1 MRRAEDEDAQRELV
15 TFGCATLGPSCD
27 AITREERSG
36 ARPTRPKPPCRRA
49 REPQPPACRASAAS
63 PSRSFPCRQTA
74 RFGSARP
81 PRSPYGGP
89 ALRRWSGP
97 AESLPAPG
105 ARRPGSVRP
114 EALEAVCSELGVSD
128 GVLNVAV
135 TEVVL
140 KGPRVDALVRQL
152 VSGRVPQHVRVY
164 REAKRACLA
173 DPRER
178 LAETRQGHRRVSL
191 GLEQV
196 APFRL
201 LSPQP
206 PERPQLLGAEA
217 SRYPASIRLSRPSA
231 KPLNFRPRAPGTGCR
246 GGPPSRGGVARTR
259 DEPAARRPLPLC
271 PRPHW
276 PCSDW

>member
-15 TFGCATLGPSCD
+15 TFGSATLGPSCD

-105 ARRPGSVRP
+105 ARRPGSVLP
-114 EALEAVCSELGVSD
+114 KALEAICRELGVAD
-128 GVLNVAV
+128 GVLNVTV

-140 KGPRVDALVRQL
+140 ESPRVDALVRQL
-152 VSGRVPQHVRVY
+152 VSGRVPEHVRVH
-164 REAKRACLA
+164 REAKRGL
-173 DPRER
+173 PR
-178 LAETRQGHRRVSL
+178 QSV
-191 GLEQV
+191 
-196 APFRL
+196 
-201 LSPQP
+201 
-206 PERPQLLGAEA
+206 
-217 SRYPASIRLSRPSA
+217 PASCGSPPASWVRLSRSGTRGALPAAPAATAGAPSA
-231 KPLNFRPRAPGTGCR
+231 PRRREGEPR
-246 GGPPSRGGVARTR
+246 G
-259 DEPAARRPLPLC
+259 RRA
-271 PRPHW
+271 
-276 PCSDW
+276 

>member
-15 TFGCATLGPSCD
+15 TFGSATLGPSCD

-105 ARRPGSVRP
+105 ARRPGSVLP
-114 EALEAVCSELGVSD
+114 KALEAICRELGVAD
-128 GVLNVAV
+128 GVLNVTV

-140 KGPRVDALVRQL
+140 ESPRVDALVRQL
-152 VSGRVPQHVRVY
+152 VSGRVPEHVRVH

-173 DPRER
+173 NPCQR
-178 LAETRQGHRRVSL
+178 LAEARRRHGCVSL
-191 GLEQV
+191 GLEHV

-201 LSPQP
+201 LPPQP
-206 PERPQLLGAEA
+206 PERPQLLAAERVDRGMPRF
-217 SRYPASIRLSRPSA
+217 SRV
-231 KPLNFRPRAPGTGCR
+231 TCR
-246 GGPPSRGGVARTR
+246 SP
-259 DEPAARRPLPLC
+259 
-271 PRPHW
+271 W
-276 PCSDW
+276 PKST